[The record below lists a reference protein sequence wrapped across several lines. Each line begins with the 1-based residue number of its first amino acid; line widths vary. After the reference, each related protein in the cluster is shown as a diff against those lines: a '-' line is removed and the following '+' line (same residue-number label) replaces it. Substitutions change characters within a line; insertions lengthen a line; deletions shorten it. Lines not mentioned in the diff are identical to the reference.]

1 MIGRLVTRLVD
12 AQAAW
17 ARPLGDF
24 NHRWLSALFRP
35 IRPVKDFFNGTW
47 LGHPV
52 HAAITDVPIGALTVA
67 LVLDVVVI
75 LGLAET
81 GVGADVALLIGVLS
95 MGAAAVVGLA
105 DYTDTDGTARMRAT
119 VHSVLMVVALVV
131 FLISLVIRA
140 GNPAD
145 RTVAFVLLLLG
156 YLVVTAGAAV
166 GGDLVFL
173 IGTHVN
179 RHAWRGAGAKWVSVD
194 LGGLPDIPE
203 GGPTKVKAGINDLV
217 LIRNGDT
224 ILALHAQC
232 AHAGG
237 PLAEGSLVKDQIE
250 CPWHGS
256 RFHLANGHVARG
268 PAMYS
273 QPAYELRQTDAG
285 WEARRAAR

>member
-12 AQAAW
+12 AQGAW

-52 HAAITDVPIGALTVA
+52 HGAITDIPIGALTVA
-67 LVLDVVVI
+67 LILDIVGVP
-75 LGLAET
+75 
-81 GVGADVALLIGVLS
+81 VGADVAMLVGVLT
-95 MGAAAVVGLA
+95 MLGAAVVGFA
-105 DYTDTDGTARMRAT
+105 DYADTDGTARMRAT
-119 VHSVLMVVALVV
+119 VHSVVMILALLVFVV
-131 FLISLVIRA
+131 SLVIRS
-140 GNPAD
+140 GNPTD
-145 RTVAFVLLLLG
+145 RTVAFALLVVG
-156 YLVVTAGAAV
+156 YLVVTLGAGI
-166 GGDLVFL
+166 GGDLVYL

-179 RHAWRGAGAKWVSVD
+179 RHAWRGAGAKWVKVD
-194 LGGLPDIPE
+194 LGALPDIPE
-203 GGPTKVKAGINDLV
+203 GGPTKLKAGINDLV
-217 LIRNGDT
+217 VIRNGPT

-237 PLAEGSLVKDQIE
+237 PLAEGTLVKDQIE

>member
-1 MIGRLVTRLVD
+1 MIGRLVTRIVD
-12 AQAAW
+12 AQAVW
-17 ARPLGDF
+17 ARPFGEF

-35 IRPVKDFFNGTW
+35 IRPVKDLLNGTW

-52 HAAITDVPIGALTVA
+52 HAAITDIPIGALTVA
-67 LVLDVVVI
+67 LILDIVGVP
-75 LGLAET
+75 
-81 GVGADVALLIGVLS
+81 VGADVALLIGVLS
-95 MGAAAVVGLA
+95 MLAAAVAGLA

-119 VHSVLMVVALVV
+119 VHATLMVVALVV
-131 FLISLVIRA
+131 FVVSLVIRA

-145 RTVAFVLLLLG
+145 RTVPFALLVVG
-156 YLVVTAGAAV
+156 YLIITFAAEV
-166 GGDLVFL
+166 GGDLVYL

-179 RHAWRGAGAKWVSVD
+179 RHAWRGVGAKWVKVD
-194 LGGLPDIPE
+194 LGDLPDIPE
-203 GGPTKVKAGINDLV
+203 GGPTKLKVGINDIV
-217 LIRNGDT
+217 VVRNGDS

-237 PLAEGSLVKDQIE
+237 PLGEGSLVKDQIE

-273 QPAYELRQTDAG
+273 QPSYELRKTDAG
-285 WEARRAAR
+285 WEARRAPA

>member
-12 AQAAW
+12 AQAVW
-17 ARPLGDF
+17 ARPFGDF

-35 IRPVKDFFNGTW
+35 IRPVKDFFNGAW

-67 LVLDVVVI
+67 VI
-75 LGLAET
+75 LDIVGQP
-81 GVGADVALLIGVLS
+81 VGADVALLIGVLS
-95 MGAAAVVGLA
+95 MLAAAVVGLA
-105 DYTDTDGTARMRAT
+105 DYTDTDGTSRMRAT
-119 VHSVLMVVALVV
+119 VHATLMVIALLVFVV
-131 FLISLVIRA
+131 SLVIRA

-145 RTVAFVLLLLG
+145 RTVAFALLVVG
-156 YLVVTAGAAV
+156 YLIITVAAEV
-166 GGDLVFL
+166 GGDLVYL

-179 RHAWRGAGAKWVSVD
+179 RHAWRGAGAKWVKVD
-194 LGGLPDIPE
+194 LGELPDIPE
-203 GGPTKVKAGINDLV
+203 GGPTKLKAGINDIV
-217 LIRNGDT
+217 VIRNGDA

-237 PLAEGSLVKDQIE
+237 PLAEGTLVKDQIQ

-273 QPAYELRQTDAG
+273 QPAYEVRKSDAG
-285 WEARRAAR
+285 WEARRAPA

>member
-12 AQAAW
+12 AQAGW
-17 ARPLGDF
+17 ARPFGDF

-52 HAAITDVPIGALTVA
+52 HAAVTDVPIGALTVA
-67 LVLDVVVI
+67 LILDI
-75 LGLAET
+75 IGQP
-81 GVGADVALLIGVLS
+81 VGADVALLIGILS
-95 MGAAAVVGLA
+95 MLGAAVVGLA

-119 VHSVLMVVALVV
+119 VHATVMVVALVL
-131 FLISLVIRA
+131 FAISLVIRA
-140 GNPAD
+140 GNPTD
-145 RTVAFVLLLLG
+145 RTIAFALLLIG
-156 YLVVTAGAAV
+156 YLVIALGAAI
-166 GGDLVFL
+166 GGDLVYL

-179 RHAWRGAGAKWVSVD
+179 RHAWRGGGAKWVAVD
-194 LGGLPDIPE
+194 LGGMPDIPE

-217 LIRNGDT
+217 VVRNGDQ

-237 PLAEGSLVKDQIE
+237 PLAEGELVKDQIQ

-273 QPAYELRQTDAG
+273 QPAYELRRTEAGG
-285 WEARRAAR
+285 WEARRAAQ